1 MNENN
6 EDKCLEYEEKY
17 LISDQKVMFYF
28 AQHDIYDIN
37 ELKQLEIS
45 KRNKIIEA
53 EKSKKGVTI
62 RQLSRITGITKSV
75 IDRTEGQCTCPL
87 VPPLVPPL
95 SRAYSRRNSKL
106 PWFYSL

>member
-1 MNENN
+1 
-6 EDKCLEYEEKY
+6 
-17 LISDQKVMFYF
+17 MFYF

-53 EKSKKGVTI
+53 EKSKKGVTV

-87 VPPLVPPL
+87 VPPPCPVHTPVEIASYPGFIP
-95 SRAYSRRNSKL
+95 YNGYPKD
-106 PWFYSL
+106 W